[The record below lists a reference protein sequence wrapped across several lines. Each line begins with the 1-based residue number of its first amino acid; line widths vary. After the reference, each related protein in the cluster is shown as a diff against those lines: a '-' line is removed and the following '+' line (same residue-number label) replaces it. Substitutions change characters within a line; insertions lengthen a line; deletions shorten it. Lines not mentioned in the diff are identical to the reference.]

1 MLAEKAAISPYKNTI
16 KRGIFCKTFVT
27 GHLVVCYIWKHN
39 KDAGHEGLGTKL
51 IQDIV
56 KKHDGFLDFIHK
68 DETFTVKIKI
78 PAIQ

>member
-1 MLAEKAAISPYKNTI
+1 M
-16 KRGIFCKTFVT
+16 FVT
-27 GHLVVCYIWKHN
+27 YGNTTKG
-39 KDAGHEGLGTKL
+39 AGHEGLGTKL

-56 KKHDGFLDFIHK
+56 KNHDDFLDFIHK

>member
-1 MLAEKAAISPYKNTI
+1 M
-16 KRGIFCKTFVT
+16 FVT
-27 GHLVVCYIWKHN
+27 YENTTKG
-39 KDAGHEGLGTKL
+39 AGHEGLGTKL